1 MKKETQEKLGLIAHN
16 ILFALKELGEL
27 LPRDFETPYAH
38 ARRLRGM
45 SYKTYY
51 NSVRQLEG
59 QGDVK
64 LTYKKS
70 SAGKKKVFIQLTPKG
85 NLKVLLTK
93 AKIQKQSRWDGKWR
107 LVIFDI
113 PEQTRTLRNKFR
125 QLLKKNKFY
134 KLQHSVFIHPY
145 PFNREAIEYLKQTG
159 LIKYIRILR
168 VEEMDEDHH
177 LKKIFKLKRQ

>member
-1 MKKETQEKLGLIAHN
+1 MRNETKEKLGTIAHN

-38 ARRLRGM
+38 ARRTSGL

-51 NSVRQLEG
+51 NSARQLEG

-64 LTYKKS
+64 LIYKK
-70 SAGKKKVFIQLTPKG
+70 GKQGEKKIYIQLTPKG
-85 NLKVLLTK
+85 NLKVLLAK
-93 AKIQKQSRWDGKWR
+93 AKIQKQQKWDGKWR
-107 LVIFDI
+107 IIIFDI
-113 PEQTRTLRNKFR
+113 PEEAKKTRDNFR
-125 QLLKKNKFY
+125 GLLKKNRFY

-145 PFNREAIEYLKQTG
+145 SFNQEALAYLKETG

-168 VEEMDEDHH
+168 IDKMDDDSL
-177 LKKIFKLKRQ
+177 LKKFYRIN

>member
-1 MKKETQEKLGLIAHN
+1 MKKETRKKLVTITHN

-38 ARRLRGM
+38 ARRTSGL

-64 LTYKKS
+64 LVYKKDKQ
-70 SAGKKKVFIQLTPKG
+70 GEKKIYIQLTPKG
-85 NLKVLLTK
+85 NLKVLLAK
-93 AKIQKQSRWDGKWR
+93 AKIQKQQKWDGKWR

-113 PEQTRTLRNKFR
+113 PENKRELRDKFR
-125 QLLKKNKFY
+125 TLLKKNNFY
-134 KLQHSVFIHPY
+134 KLQHSVFFHPY
-145 PFNREAIEYLKQTG
+145 SFN
-159 LIKYIRILR
+159 IKA
-168 VEEMDEDHH
+168 
-177 LKKIFKLKRQ
+177 KKSLE